1 MCSISKDGE
10 VSFAS
15 PPRLSLQGT
24 AMPGTIAFPRAHK
37 PGVEEG
43 TQLGQGSRTVVQGQ
57 QDQARKYALVSG
69 LEDGATF
76 SQLQ

>member
-1 MCSISKDGE
+1 
-10 VSFAS
+10 
-15 PPRLSLQGT
+15 
-24 AMPGTIAFPRAHK
+24 MPGTIAFPRAHK